1 MSLRDELNRQGAWL
15 FMWRSYL
22 PLILFPILLLALKET
37 ETVESMF
44 GDFADDLWEIFCLG
58 VSFFGLFIR
67 CITIGYVPRR
77 TSGRNSKKQV
87 AKSLN
92 TTGIYSVV
100 RNPLYLGNFMI
111 MLGIVMFTQA
121 WWAIVVTILLYW
133 LYYERIIYAE
143 EEFLSEKFGK
153 TFLEWAE
160 STPVF
165 IPKLS
170 RWQKPDL
177 YFSFKNILKR
187 EYTGFFVII
196 SAFTFM
202 EIVGDFISEGTLE
215 IDFECLIFFSTGLVV
230 YLTLRTLKRKTKI
243 LDVKGR

>member
-1 MSLRDELNRQGAWL
+1 MSLKDELNRQGAWL

-22 PLILFPILLLALKET
+22 PLILFPVLLLALKET
-37 ETVESMF
+37 ETIESMF
-44 GDFADDLWEIFCLG
+44 GDFADALWEIFCLG

-67 CITIGYVPRR
+67 CITIGYVPKR

-100 RNPLYLGNFMI
+100 RNPLYFGNFMI

-121 WWAIVVTILLYW
+121 LWAIVVTILLYW

-143 EEFLSEKFGK
+143 EAFLSEKFGK
-153 TFLEWAE
+153 TFLIWAE
-160 STPVF
+160 STPIF

-177 YFSFKNILKR
+177 HFSFKNILKR

-202 EIVGDFISEGTLE
+202 EIVGAFIAGGTLD
-215 IDFECLIFFSTGLVV
+215 IDHEWIIFFSTGLVV

-243 LDVKGR
+243 LDVKDR